1 MIRHPPKILMT
12 ADAVGG
18 VWTYALELT
27 RALEPHGVEVQLALM
42 GPPLSTAQREEADKI
57 ANLSLFKSDYKLEWM
72 PECWP
77 DVRRAGEWL
86 LHLAN
91 RLNPDLIHLNGY
103 AHANLP
109 WTSPVLVVGHSCV
122 FSWWQAVRGD
132 TPPPEWQRYKG
143 EVTNALRRAHL
154 VVAPTV
160 AMLRAL
166 EAHYGKIYNGRVIA
180 NGRDK
185 ECFKPAEKQ
194 KFILS
199 AGRLWDPAKNIERV
213 AELASELPWPVF
225 VAGECRTPEPA
236 RGRDAPAPFLTR
248 SNCHSLGSLPEQELR
263 NWFGVASI
271 YALPALYEPF
281 GYTPLEAGLSACALV
296 LGDIESLRETWDGA
310 AVFVDPND
318 SDALKSALLQL
329 IGNNNYRHEMAH
341 RARVRALEFST
352 RRMAEDYLAAYADL
366 LTLSHS
372 FGQES
377 FAQCA

>member
-1 MIRHPPKILMT
+1 MT
-12 ADAVGG
+12 ADTVGG

-42 GPPLSTAQREEADKI
+42 GPPLTTAQREEADEI

-132 TPPPEWQRYKG
+132 TPPAEWQRYKS
-143 EVTNALRRAHL
+143 EVTNALRGAHF

-166 EAHYGKIYNGRVIA
+166 ETHYGKIYNGRVIA

-194 KFILS
+194 RFILS
-199 AGRLWDPAKNIERV
+199 AGRLWDRAKNIERV
-213 AELASELPWPVF
+213 AELAPELPWPVF
-225 VAGECRTPEPA
+225 VAGECRTPE
-236 RGRDAPAPFLTR
+236 R
-248 SNCHSLGSLPEQELR
+248 PEQTRAFNDKCNSVGQLSESELR
-263 NWFGVASI
+263 NWFGAASI

-281 GYTPLEAGLSACALV
+281 GFTPLEAGLSACALV
-296 LGDIESLRETWDGA
+296 LGDIESLREIWDGA
-310 AVFVDPND
+310 AVFVDPTD
-318 SDALKSALLQL
+318 GGALKSALLQL
-329 IGNNNYRHEMAH
+329 ISNDNYRHEMAH
-341 RARVRALEFST
+341 RARVRALQFST

-366 LTLSHS
+366 LTLSES
-372 FGQES
+372 FRKQES
-377 FAQCA
+377 LAQCA

>member
-1 MIRHPPKILMT
+1 MIRHPTKILMT

-263 NWFGVASI
+263 NWFGAASI

-318 SDALKSALLQL
+318 SDALKSALLEL

>member
-263 NWFGVASI
+263 NWFGAASI

-296 LGDIESLRETWDGA
+296 LGDIQSLRETWDGA

-318 SDALKSALLQL
+318 SDALKSALLEL